1 VASVSRAFW
10 YAAGIA
16 SGVYGVF
23 KVKRTIEN
31 FTPDGIG
38 ARVAAV
44 RRGAQLFADEVSTA
58 TREREA
64 ELLAE
69 LRASAA
75 NERLLPAAE
84 PPAIPAPRHAAK
96 PTAEPTASPTTDPI
110 TDPTDRYRRESVTD
124 GHR

>member
-1 VASVSRAFW
+1 VASVSRALWF
-10 YAAGIA
+10 AAGIA

-44 RRGAQLFADEVSTA
+44 RRGAQIFADEVSTA
-58 TREREA
+58 ARERES

-69 LRASAA
+69 LRASGA

-84 PPAIPAPRHAAK
+84 PPAIPAPRHVAN
-96 PTAEPTASPTTDPI
+96 PTADPTHNPI
-110 TDPTDRYRRESVTD
+110 PDPTDRHRSRESVTD